1 MSTQTWPV
9 SLFLSPRLGTSIWL
23 LQLRWMAVLGQLIT
37 VAAAWGLLE
46 FGLPLGPLLGLI
58 ALTACTNLGYGLW
71 LRKIRRRATEGDS
84 SGSATWSGSPL
95 AAHRVASGLMLLDIG
110 TLTAMLFFSGGATN
124 PFALFFFVN
133 LAVGGVILRPLW
145 AWSLTALAILGYSL
159 LLRYFYP
166 IPALTLRDS
175 PLEHSVTTIGV
186 LVAFATCAIVIT
198 FFVTQTAG
206 ELTRQQEQL
215 RKAEQEQRRH
225 RQLEGLTTLAA
236 GAAHELAT
244 PLSTIDVVVRELQ
257 RHLEECQTPPSV
269 KQDLQ
274 LIDSELES
282 CRQILVRMRAA
293 AGDQTGQSWDRT
305 TVEDLIDATLEG
317 VRDPHRVDVVDGP
330 VTVEQQALW
339 LPQEAVAQAIRN
351 LIHNGLDAA
360 GVDGRVQISTRLDDG
375 SVVLE
380 ISDNGSGMSEHILG
394 RIGEPFFTTKEPGR
408 GMGLGLYLTRNVISR
423 LGGRMEFKSHTN
435 QGTTVSVRLPIA
447 DSTA

>member
-1 MSTQTWPV
+1 MSTQSWPV
-9 SLFLSPRLGTSIWL
+9 SLFFSPRLGTSIWL

-37 VAAAWGLLE
+37 IAAAWGLLE
-46 FGLPLGPLLGLI
+46 FGLPLLPLLGLI
-58 ALTACTNLGYGLW
+58 GLTACTNLGYGIW
-71 LRKIRRRATEGDS
+71 LRKIRRTAAKGQAS
-84 SGSATWSGSPL
+84 PLATWSGSPQ
-95 AAHRVASGLMLLDIG
+95 AAHRVASCLMLLDIG
-110 TLTAMLFFSGGATN
+110 TLTAMLFFTGGATN

-159 LLRYFYP
+159 LLRNFYP
-166 IPALTLRDS
+166 IPALTLGDS

-186 LVAFATCAIVIT
+186 LVAFSTCAIVIT

-215 RKAEQEQRRH
+215 RKVEEERRRH

-269 KQDLQ
+269 KQDLL

-293 AGDQTGQSWDRT
+293 AGDQSGQSWDRT

-317 VRDPHRVDVVDGP
+317 VRDPHRVEVVDGP
-330 VTVEQQALW
+330 EAVEQQALW

-360 GVDGRVQISTRLDDG
+360 GTDGRVRISTRLEPDT
-375 SVVLE
+375 VVLE
-380 ISDNGSGMSEHILG
+380 ISDTGSGMSDEVLG

-423 LGGRMEFKSHTN
+423 LGGQMEFNSHTD
-435 QGTTVSVRLPIA
+435 QGTTVSVRIPKA
-447 DSTA
+447 AME